1 MMLEKIF
8 KIGFEKI
15 IINSASFENLNLL
28 KELIRNFGSQSII
41 HSIDVKK
48 NLFKKYIIYKNSGTK
63 KVNIKLKDWLE
74 KINKIQVGE
83 IIVTNI
89 DREGTWVGFDFE
101 LISYISELMTMP
113 VIANGGCGSKDHLK
127 KNFKPH

>member
-1 MMLEKIF
+1 MPVSYGGGIKNLNDAEKIF

-48 NLFKKYIIYKNSGTK
+48 IYLKN
-63 KVNIKLKDWLE
+63 I
-74 KINKIQVGE
+74 
-83 IIVTNI
+83 
-89 DREGTWVGFDFE
+89 
-101 LISYISELMTMP
+101 
-113 VIANGGCGSKDHLK
+113 
-127 KNFKPH
+127 